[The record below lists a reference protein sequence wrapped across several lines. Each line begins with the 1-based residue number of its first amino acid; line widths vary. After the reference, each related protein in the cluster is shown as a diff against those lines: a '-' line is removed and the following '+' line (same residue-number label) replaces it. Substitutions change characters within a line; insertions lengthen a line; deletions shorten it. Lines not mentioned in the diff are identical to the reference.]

1 MPRMRMTEL
10 DYEPAP
16 PEESLKASR
25 QMLARLYPIL
35 LSVAGDGMCHDCGR
49 TRLLLELGSV
59 QVCGACAEHRQRAA
73 AKAAA

>member
-1 MPRMRMTEL
+1 MTEL

-16 PEESLKASR
+16 LEENLNASR

-35 LSVAGDGMCHDCGR
+35 LPVVGEGQCHDCGR
-49 TRLLLELGSV
+49 TRVLLELGSV
-59 QVCGACAEHRQRAA
+59 EVCGGCAEHRQRAA